1 MKQSSAQSSIFEE
14 FQLPSQLEN
23 DVVEDLKYFPL
34 DRTLRTLGTML
45 QLDGFA
51 EFELRVKDDLYVV
64 HRLGAAEKSA
74 GSSLFEKLLSLGR
87 RREGDPCANRELRYS
102 MTDLLTFE
110 TQVRERRKQSS
121 EMPDPYSLS
130 QILRGVG
137 CYLDKRERSRLLSVV
152 VKDRWVTIEYLAGDG
167 RAEKAHQDFEYFY
180 NYWVKMYMQ
189 RSNRAKLP
197 PPSDPTLLVTWE
209 SGLRRH
215 QLKRVPA

>member
-14 FQLPSQLEN
+14 FQLPSRLADEI
-23 DVVEDLKYFPL
+23 VEDLKYFPL

-45 QLDGFA
+45 QRDGFA
-51 EFELRVKDDLYVV
+51 EFELRVNDDLYVV
-64 HRLGAAEKSA
+64 HGLGAADKSA
-74 GSSLFEKLLSLGR
+74 RSSLFEKVLGLGR
-87 RREGDPCANRELRYS
+87 RQGGAPRANRELRYS

-137 CYLDKRERSRLLSVV
+137 CYLDKRERSRLVSVK
-152 VKDRWVTIEYLAGDG
+152 VKERWVTIEYITGDG

-180 NYWVKMYMQ
+180 NYWVKMYLQ
-189 RSNRAKLP
+189 RSNRSKLP

-215 QLKRVPA
+215 QLKRAVA